1 MFDVNKRKMEKL
13 ENINPTVYY
22 QNLSKKE
29 KSQFLLYLSTK
40 YGMKANTTRRKL
52 AKNPNSELTKL
63 EEVTILEVIKEGLW
77 KI

>member
-1 MFDVNKRKMEKL
+1 
-13 ENINPTVYY
+13 
-22 QNLSKKE
+22 
-29 KSQFLLYLSTK
+29 
-40 YGMKANTTRRKL
+40 MKANTIRRKL

>member
-1 MFDVNKRKMEKL
+1 MEKL

-29 KSQFLLYLSTK
+29 KSQFLLYLSMQ
-40 YGMKANTTRRKL
+40 YGMKANTIRRKL

>member
-29 KSQFLLYLSTK
+29 KSQFLLYLSTR
-40 YGMKANTTRRKL
+40 YGMKTNTIRRKL